1 MNEELKA
8 KLLTYL
14 AHLEGAVKGT
24 GDFVAE
30 QAPLVV
36 QEYILYMR
44 VSTTWPLLLF
54 VVSLLIVVINAWW
67 LCSYNGSMVRLE
79 DHPRTWVA
87 LTHAAATLLVGII
100 VVCHN
105 ADPCVKAWTA
115 PRILVL
121 DYIKEQVQ

>member
-44 VSTTWPLLLF
+44 VSTTLPLVVLVINLLF
-54 VVSLLIVVINAWW
+54 VLINIRW
-67 LCSYNGSMVRLE
+67 LCRTPMQDLETGPPRLF
-79 DHPRTWVA
+79 VA
-87 LTHAAATLLVGII
+87 LGHAILMLVVGP
-100 VVCHN
+100 VVAGRNLDHCI
-105 ADPCVKAWTA
+105 KAWAA

-121 DYIKEQVQ
+121 DYIKEQIK

>member
-36 QEYILYMR
+36 QEYVLYMR
-44 VSTTWPLLLF
+44 VTSTLGMILAGF
-54 VVSLLIVVINAWW
+54 FFAIV
-67 LCSYNGSMVRLE
+67 
-79 DHPRTWVA
+79 
-87 LTHAAATLLVGII
+87 LLVLRWF
-100 VVCHN
+100 
-105 ADPCVKAWTA
+105 AKASEKDLQGDAGSGAFVIMLAALVFGLFATTANISTCIKSYVA

-121 DYIKEQVQ
+121 DYIKEQIK